1 MAHANALKSPTPFSA
16 IGGGGGNPGGMAGAP
31 SSGILGG
38 AINSLFGPSSFRMND
53 LRERAAVD
61 RESAR
66 SENIG
71 RFRQDVLNAMR
82 QGQSVDQ
89 AVMGVIK
96 SNPDVLSDPDFPK
109 TAQDFVELIKPEE
122 ATPVVVPA
130 QSRLSTPG
138 GEVLLEAAD
147 PAPPA
152 NVKIIDE
159 IVKEQQSVE
168 AGTGNKKRLTLLQG
182 LLDRN
187 AANKMNVLDAMRMR
201 SQGIKVPENLAPFP
215 GVNAVTPDQA
225 EGALR
230 AGSDVRADTLF
241 DVIDKAVQGDKNA
254 RLSLEVKGAMSQDAM
269 DGMMALF
276 AARDPI
282 FAAAARKRSPQLQDM
297 WDIIDK
303 GEVKAPEG
311 REFEVP
317 IAGRKAQGKAPGAD
331 EAKGAT
337 TLPGSAAPA
346 VGGTAGTAEG
356 PKLDVQ
362 GLTEA
367 FQSLSVKE
375 QEAFLQQL
383 KSKK

>member
-16 IGGGGGNPGGMAGAP
+16 LGGGGANPGGMAGAP

-89 AVMGVIK
+89 AVMGVIQ

-130 QSRLSTPG
+130 QSRLATPG
-138 GEVLLEAAD
+138 GEVLLEAD

-159 IVKEQQSVE
+159 IEKAELKGDKVRV
-168 AGTGNKKRLTLLQG
+168 KRLQSLLPRDATNKITVMDALRLRIIGVEVDEDLSFTGVNKITSKQALAALNSG
-182 LLDRN
+182 NDDRSATDN
-187 AANKMNVLDAMRMR
+187 DLIQAAVAGDIPAR
-201 SQGIKVPENLAPFP
+201 QAIKVK
-215 GVNAVTPDQA
+215 T
-225 EGALR
+225 ALKR
-230 AGSDVRADTLF
+230 
-241 DVIDKAVQGDKNA
+241 Q
-254 RLSLEVKGAMSQDAM
+254 EMDAF
-269 DGMMALF
+269 MALVASQNPEF
-276 AARDPI
+276 AKFITEKTPSVDEV
-282 FAAAARKRSPQLQDM
+282 FEM
-297 WDIIDK
+297 IDK
-303 GEVKAPEG
+303 GEVKASKG

-317 IAGRKAQGKAPGAD
+317 IAGQRAPGAD

-337 TLPGSAAPA
+337 TPPGLAAPA
-346 VGGTAGTAEG
+346 VGGSAGQAQG
-356 PKLDVQ
+356 PTIDVQ
-362 GLTEA
+362 GIA
-367 FQSLSVKE
+367 DSIKGLSEEDK
-375 QEAFLQQL
+375 AAL
-383 KSKK
+383 KSALKAEGL